1 MSLRE
6 SAVELLEKL
15 DKLETEVKALREWR
29 ETVSGFPEL
38 PPIMTAADVARTLQ
52 CSQTAA
58 YDVLKSGE
66 LKAIRHGGMVRCSRA
81 AFLEWVGRGGDR
93 EKETQKWKRT
103 N

>member
-15 DKLETEVKALREWR
+15 DKLETEVAALREWKDA
-29 ETVSGFPEL
+29 VSSFPEL
-38 PPIMTAADVARTLQ
+38 PPIMTAADLAKVLQ
-52 CSQTAA
+52 CSQTSA

-81 AFLEWVGRGGDR
+81 AFLEWVGRGGD
-93 EKETQKWKRT
+93 KEGTKWKRT